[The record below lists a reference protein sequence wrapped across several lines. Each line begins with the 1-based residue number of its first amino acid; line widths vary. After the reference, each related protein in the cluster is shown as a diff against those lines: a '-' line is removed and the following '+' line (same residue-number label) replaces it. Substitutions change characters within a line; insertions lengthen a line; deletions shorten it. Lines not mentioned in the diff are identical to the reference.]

1 MQKQI
6 RMIIVA
12 LLLVGI
18 ASTRNA
24 PVRNATTDGTNPAI
38 IAGDELKGG
47 SGTGRT

>member
-1 MQKQI
+1 MQKQVRI
-6 RMIIVA
+6 IIVA

-18 ASTRNA
+18 ATVRSTWVQA
-24 PVRNATTDGTNPAI
+24 TNPAI